1 MPKRLIGI
9 RKFRDQLLT
18 LQEPVTVLRRT
29 EILGTWTPAKD
40 RFKEPAN
47 GTEPISASKE
57 PEKDY

>member
-9 RKFRDQLLT
+9 RKFRDQLLI

-40 RFKEPAN
+40 RFQGAKADP
-47 GTEPISASKE
+47 GSKE
-57 PEKDY
+57 PQKDN